1 MKKQLLKALPAA
13 LLLAL
18 CLTGCGGETTPQDT
32 TVTTQEETA
41 METVTEALTTPET
54 ETTAETEA
62 ETLPAVETE
71 PTTEAVTDA
80 DTEPVTEPVTEPDTE
95 EITTEGNTDEPSDEP
110 TEVAWPRVRLLYGS
124 KPIESVAILGGQDAT
139 EQYAVGELRK
149 YLEKMSITVREDGD
163 FTFTVQIDP
172 EIADDGYRITTGD
185 SADDGVTITG
195 GNGRGVIYGVYAFLE
210 EKAKVRF
217 FTPELETC
225 TAKYIS
231 LNPNML
237 IEYRPAFELRHT
249 NWISGQSADWN
260 LKNGMNCDNKLTPE
274 MGGGWSYG
282 AWIHTLG
289 WMTGHGANGQP
300 CLSDPQNLENAIS
313 AVRNILASNPNVNI
327 ISVSQND
334 NNEYCKCEACAAI
347 DEIEGSPSGNIIR
360 FVNAIAADIAEDY
373 PDVVIDTLAYMY
385 SQPAPKIT
393 KPLPN
398 VCVRFAPLLSCFVHA
413 YDDPDCPRNLQLAKD
428 IEDWSRICDRIY
440 VWDYTTNFTYFIPTF
455 ENLITIRQNMQF
467 FAEHNVKGMFAQG
480 NDQSPS
486 GEFGELRAYLLA
498 KLMMNPY
505 MTEREYYTHMD
516 EFLEAYY
523 GDGWRYVRAYI
534 DMTSGKA
541 DVQCRGCYGAPLEAL
556 DRKYYLAMEDTMDSW
571 WDKAEEMAGNRL
583 SYVKRSR
590 LQWRYLKLMLHPNEE
605 DARAFLA
612 DITAEGIH
620 WREWRYTSEIGAD
633 SNLSLSP
640 DKWIYD

>member
-71 PTTEAVTDA
+71 PTTEAVTEPE
-80 DTEPVTEPVTEPDTE
+80 TEPETTASPETEPEP
-95 EITTEGNTDEPSDEP
+95 
-110 TEVAWPRVRLLYGS
+110 EVEVG
-124 KPIESVAILGGQDAT
+124 IERALTKVQIVAGESAS
-139 EQYAVGELRK
+139 EQYAASELTEYLTRK
-149 YLEKMSITVREDGD
+149 GVAMAEDCYRISLS
-163 FTFTVQIDP
+163 IDP
-172 EIADDGYRITTGD
+172 TMPDDSYRIVVQRKNGDGTTI
-185 SADDGVTITG
+185 VG
-195 GNGRGVIYGVYAFLE
+195 GNGRGVIYGAYRFLE
-210 EKAKVRF
+210 EFGGVRF
-217 FTPELETC
+217 FTPDLEVVPEG
-225 TAKYIS
+225 K
-231 LNPNML
+231 LNIVTGVL
-237 IEYRPAFELRHT
+237 EYDAVFELRHT

-260 LKNGMNCDNKLTPE
+260 LKNGMNCDQLQNNENKLTPE

-300 CLSDPQNLENAIS
+300 CLSDPQNLENAIA

-556 DRKYYLAMEDTMDSW
+556 DRNYYLAMEDTMDSW
-571 WDKAEEMAGNRL
+571 WDKAEEMAGDRL

-612 DITAEGIH
+612 DVTAEGIH